1 LPLFSVTECRLQG
14 ALRRKGEE
22 GELKRKR
29 EYGRLLRLTRQILNG
44 SRRVWQEVE
53 ALPARRRRS
62 VSGLVEGLEAM
73 ADQVRRVVR
82 RTKARVFAGLVRH
95 QLALDFHYEFPH
107 ISLSRG
113 DRRKS

>member
-1 LPLFSVTECRLQG
+1 
-14 ALRRKGEE
+14 
-22 GELKRKR
+22 
-29 EYGRLLRLTRQILNG
+29 
-44 SRRVWQEVE
+44 
-53 ALPARRRRS
+53 
-62 VSGLVEGLEAM
+62 M